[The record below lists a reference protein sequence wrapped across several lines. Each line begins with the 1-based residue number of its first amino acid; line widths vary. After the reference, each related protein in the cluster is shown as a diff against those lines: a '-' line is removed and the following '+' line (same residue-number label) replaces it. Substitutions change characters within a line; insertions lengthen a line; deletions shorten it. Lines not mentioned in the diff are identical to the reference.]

1 MRKFIFTLAILAA
14 LPFISRSQKLQCGTT
29 AYMLQEIKNNPSYQI
44 NLDKI
49 EVQTKKFIEQKKAA
63 PDTRK
68 GGGGI
73 TAAVIIPVVFHV
85 LYNTAEQNV
94 PAKQITDQLAVLNKD
109 YSASN
114 KDINKVPGVF
124 SSTVGDFGI
133 QFCMATVDPNGN
145 ATNGIV
151 RTATTITSFGTND
164 AVKSANRGGNDAWP
178 RDKYLNIW
186 VCNLGSNLLGYATF
200 PGGSP
205 QKDGVVILYS
215 SLPGGSAVPYD
226 KGRTATH
233 EVGHW
238 LNLRH
243 IWGDRNCGNDYIDDT
258 PTQQT
263 YNFGCPTFPHV
274 TCNNGPNGDMFM
286 NYMDYTDDG
295 CMFMFTKGQGNRS
308 DALFASGGA
317 RVSILSSNGCGA
329 NTRIVQ
335 TQSPSFTVADESS
348 VRLSKDLKVYP
359 SPVRSVLTIELANYF
374 GGQQTVRFFNLMGQQ
389 VLQANITQSSAKIN
403 VANLTRGIYLIK
415 VGEGK
420 EEKLQR
426 FIKE

>member
-1 MRKFIFTLAILAA
+1 MRKYIFILSMLAG
-14 LPFISRSQKLQCGTT
+14 LPFISWSQVKRCGTT
-29 AYMLQEIKNNPSYQI
+29 EYMQQEIKNNPSYQV

-49 EVQTKKFIEQKKAA
+49 EVQTKKYIEQKNAA
-63 PDTRK
+63 ENNRK
-68 GGGGI
+68 GGGGT
-73 TAAVIIPVVFHV
+73 TASVIIPVVFHV
-85 LYNTAEQNV
+85 VYNTAAQNV
-94 PAKQITDQLAVLNKD
+94 PDKQIMDQLAVLNKD
-109 YSASN
+109 YSATNS
-114 KDINKVPGVF
+114 DVTKVPRVF

-133 QFCMATVDPNGN
+133 QFCLATVDPNGN

-151 RTATTITSFGTND
+151 RTQSSITSFGTND
-164 AVKSANRGGNDAWP
+164 AVKSSKRGGDEAWP

-186 VCNLGSNLLGYATF
+186 VCNLGGNLLGYATF
-200 PGGSP
+200 PGGSA

-215 SLPGGSAVPYD
+215 SLPGGSAEPYD

-243 IWGDRNCGNDYIDDT
+243 IWGDRNCGDDYVDDT
-258 PTQQT
+258 PTQRT
-263 YNFGCPTFPHV
+263 ANFGCPAFPHV

-317 RVSILSSNGCGA
+317 RVVILSSNGCSSITKVTQNQSSFVISA
-329 NTRIVQ
+329 N
-335 TQSPSFTVADESS
+335 ESS
-348 VRLSKDLKVYP
+348 ARLNNDLRVYP
-359 SPVRSVLTIELANYF
+359 SPVRSFLTVELVNYS
-374 GGQQTVRFFNLMGQQ
+374 GGLQTVRFFNLMGQQ
-389 VLQANITQSSAKIN
+389 VLQTSISQSSAKIN
-403 VANLTRGIYLIK
+403 VANLPRGIYLIK
-415 VGEGK
+415 VGAGK
-420 EEKLQR
+420 EEKLQQ